1 MAPDGPSA
9 RELMTPRP
17 ITLST
22 DAPLSRALGVM
33 REHGIHEIPV
43 LKNNRLVG
51 MVTFESVAR
60 RINLP
65 LSTKVEH
72 ILVLPPLVSPQ
83 TPYSEV
89 AEQLLATGL
98 RAAPVV
104 GKKGEL
110 LGILSRTDLVRAFP
124 SLPDAPDHLV
134 EEVSSAP
141 GMLIRENSTVGSLV
155 HQMRLLEEHPLPVVD
170 RKGRLVGAVGVEDL
184 GAVLWRPTVGGK
196 KDVPRGTESVLDVEV
211 GSIMTSPAI
220 TVEHGSRTGEAAK
233 RMTKAKVSS
242 VFVVKDG
249 VPIGVVSQTDL
260 LGLVIGSGA
269 DSAQNVE
276 DVYVQIHGLRG
287 SGDPATLTEI
297 DRLVAKSLRHIARSS
312 KPVLLSIHITPQG
325 THRAGDATVQAR
337 LHTDNGVFHASETG
351 WNFFAAIQQTLDD
364 LVAQTRRER
373 DERRDARRHHPK
385 SVRDIEDTTLDG
397 ELESK
402 LRAVRGDD

>member
-1 MAPDGPSA
+1 MPTDGPSA

-33 REHGIHEIPV
+33 REHRIHEIPV
-43 LKNNRLVG
+43 LRNNRLVG
-51 MVTFESVAR
+51 MVTFESIAR

-65 LSTKVEH
+65 LTTKVEH
-72 ILVLPPLVSPQ
+72 IAVLPPVVSP
-83 TPYSEV
+83 TTTYSEV

-124 SLPDAPDHLV
+124 SLPEVSEHLV

-141 GMLIRENSTVGSLV
+141 GLLIRENASVGSLV
-155 HQMRLLEEHPLPVVD
+155 HQIRLLEEHPLPVVD

-184 GAVLWRPTVGGK
+184 GAVLWRPTAGGK
-196 KDVPRGTESVLDVEV
+196 KDVPRGKESALDVEV
-211 GSIMTSPAI
+211 GSIMTAPPI
-220 TVEHGSRTGEAAK
+220 TVAHGTRTGEAAQ
-233 RMTKAKVSS
+233 RMTRAKVSS

-249 VPIGVVSQTDL
+249 LPIGVVSQADL
-260 LGLVIGSGA
+260 LGLAVGTGG
-269 DSAQNVE
+269 DGGTNVE

-297 DRLVAKSLRHIARSS
+297 DRLVAKSLRHIARSA

-351 WNFFAAIQQTLDD
+351 WNFFAAVQQTLDD

-385 SVRDIEDTTLDG
+385 ATRDIEDTTLDG

-402 LRAVRGDD
+402 LRAVRGED

>member
-1 MAPDGPSA
+1 MPGDGPTA

-33 REHGIHEIPV
+33 RENKIHEIPV
-43 LKNNRLVG
+43 LRNNRLVG
-51 MVTFESVAR
+51 MVTFDSIAR

-65 LSTKVEH
+65 LTTKVEH
-72 ILVLPPLVSPQ
+72 IAVLPPFVMPQ
-83 TPYSEV
+83 TPYSEI

-110 LGILSRTDLVRAFP
+110 LGIISRTDLVRAFP
-124 SLPDAPDHLV
+124 SIPEISEHLV

-141 GMLIRENSTVGSLV
+141 GLLIRENASVGSLV
-155 HQMRLLEEHPLPVVD
+155 HQIRLLEEHPLPVVD
-170 RKGRLVGAVGVEDL
+170 KKGRLVGAVGVEDL
-184 GAVLWRPTVGGK
+184 SEVLWRPNAVGK
-196 KDVPRGTESVLDVEV
+196 RDRPRSGSALDVEV
-211 GSIMTSPAI
+211 GSIMTSPPI
-220 TVEHGSRTGEAAK
+220 TVPHGTRTGEAAR
-233 RMTKAKVSS
+233 RMTAAKVSS
-242 VFVVKDG
+242 VFVVNEEKAT
-249 VPIGVVSQTDL
+249 GVVSQTDL
-260 LGLVIGSGA
+260 LGLAIGTSA
-269 DSAQNVE
+269 DAAQNVE

-297 DRLVAKSLRHIARSS
+297 DRLVAKSLRHIARST
-312 KPVLLSIHITPQG
+312 KPVLLSVHITPQG

-337 LHTDNGVFHASETG
+337 LHTDTGVFHASETG

-373 DERRDARRHHPK
+373 DERRDARRHQRK
-385 SVRDIEDTTLDG
+385 AVRDVDDTTLDG
-397 ELESK
+397 ELEQK
-402 LRAVRGDD
+402 LRAARGED